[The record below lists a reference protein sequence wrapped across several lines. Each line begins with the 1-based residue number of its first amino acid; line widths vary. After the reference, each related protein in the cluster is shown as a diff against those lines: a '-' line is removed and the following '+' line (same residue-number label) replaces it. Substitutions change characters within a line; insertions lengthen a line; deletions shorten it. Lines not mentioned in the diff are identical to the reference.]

1 MGSARGCRRAPGG
14 YGTLRRPG
22 PCNFFNF
29 RLRLPGKKARARG
42 LLSKARGNLAA
53 SEKRQGSNMRLL
65 IEFAFFLMG
74 WSATVLL
81 VALLGDRVAKMLRNT
96 DRWIAAPA
104 RPGAMVADAGM
115 ARSREPAGR

>member
-1 MGSARGCRRAPGG
+1 M
-14 YGTLRRPG
+14 
-22 PCNFFNF
+22 
-29 RLRLPGKKARARG
+29 
-42 LLSKARGNLAA
+42 LSKARGHLAA